1 MGLLRALRRRHLRRR
16 PFPSEW
22 LVHLER
28 HTPFVQALDTETRE
42 RFLEMLK
49 LFAWEK
55 EFIGSGG
62 FTITDEVRVVVAA
75 TAVRLVLYLDLS
87 YYDHLREVIVYP
99 DAFLIPDRTGVV
111 LGEAKHWGTV
121 ILSWKSVLAGLSNPH
136 DGHSTATHEFAHV
149 LDREDGA
156 FDGTPE
162 LRRYSHYAAWSQV
175 MGTHFQKLR
184 EGRPRE
190 RQVLDDYGSIN
201 EAEFFAVATESF
213 FEKPRQMREK
223 TPDLYEELQRFYGCD
238 PLTGRAASS
247 APLQK

>member
-1 MGLLRALRRRHLRRR
+1 MGLLRAWRRRSLSRL
-16 PFPSEW
+16 PFPPEW
-22 LVHLER
+22 LPYLER
-28 HTPFVQALDTETRE
+28 YFPFVRNLEPEPRE

-49 LFAWEK
+49 LFVWEK
-55 EFIGSGG
+55 EFISAGG
-62 FTITDEVRVVVAA
+62 FTLTDEVRVVVAA

-87 YYDHLREVIVYP
+87 YYDHLREIIVYP
-99 DAFLIPDRTGVV
+99 DAFRLPDRTGVV

-121 ILSWKSVLAGLSNPH
+121 ILSWKSVVAGLSNPH

-149 LDREDGA
+149 LDREDGS

-162 LRRYSHYAAWSQV
+162 LRRFSHYAAWTRV
-175 MGTHFQKLR
+175 MDIHFHQLR
-184 EGRPRE
+184 EGRARE
-190 RQVLDDYGSIN
+190 RQVLDDYGGVN

-238 PLTGRAASS
+238 PLTGRAAASPPTS
-247 APLQK
+247 